1 MTLAFLNGRRDV
13 WLEIQKHMNF
23 SQQDI
28 DRLEKLTAQ
37 EPTRSYGES

>member
-1 MTLAFLNGRRDV
+1 MPENDKKALRVAGHELLDRID
-13 WLEIQKHMNF
+13 H
-23 SQQDI
+23 DI